1 MTSTRISSLDSLHL
15 LQSFVSAVGNWSGSH
30 DINILLN
37 IMCQGQQ
44 LVQASYSLHS
54 LKTDILRG
62 TSVSEKTD
70 TLASIDAPPVVLDE
84 IALAHACSRMLRCR
98 STRASARALP
108 SNAPERV
115 HCAPSERDREKKNRA
130 RPAQRARPEKRSSPT
145 GTNRQNKPN
154 RLTVPCKNIRD
165 LCVSC

>member
-54 LKTDILRG
+54 VKTDVLGG

-70 TLASIDAPPVVLDE
+70 TLVSIDAPPVVPIHSRTRVPVCCAADPLARRRAPSRQTRQNACTARLASATGKKK
-84 IALAHACSRMLRCR
+84 IAHAQ
-98 STRASARALP
+98 
-108 SNAPERV
+108 
-115 HCAPSERDREKKNRA
+115 PSERDRKKDRA
-130 RPAQRARPEKRSSPT
+130 PRERIAKTSPT
-145 GTNRQNKPN
+145 G
-154 RLTVPCKNIRD
+154 
-165 LCVSC
+165 

>member
-54 LKTDILRG
+54 VKTDVLGG

-115 HCAPSERDREKKNRA
+115 HCAPSERDREKKKSRTPS
-130 RPAQRARPEKRSSPT
+130 PASATGKKIEPHGNESPKQAQQV
-145 GTNRQNKPN
+145 N
-154 RLTVPCKNIRD
+154 
-165 LCVSC
+165 SAM